1 MKIRAIAT
9 LLIFLITSNI
19 LLAKN
24 SNNSNKSNKISKSKQ
39 TATIFEDY
47 DLNKINLN
55 SDEIAKEIE
64 KSLLFDQ
71 ESYQRMN
78 FYKKPNFRKTEFE
91 IISGEKK
98 EKLSENKNATNEEK
112 SKKAVAE
119 VIIYEPKEDE
129 SLLREQE
136 KLAYN
141 ASLIGQYEVAIELY
155 KKILQKEP
163 KNNQVK
169 FALAV
174 AYQNI
179 KQFRQAKTIYYQLL
193 KENLENN
200 QEIIS
205 NLLSILIEENPHD
218 AVYIISRLTV
228 QNPKSAQIIA
238 QAGIAF
244 EKLNDYQN
252 SINFLK
258 KAIAIDGEKI
268 DYQYNLAIIYDKSND
283 YENAINLYSQVINNL
298 KNDNNDNFSIEQIK
312 KRIELLKEDYQ
323 NKKDDLN

>member
-1 MKIRAIAT
+1 M
-9 LLIFLITSNI
+9 LLILLISNNI

-24 SNNSNKSNKISKSKQ
+24 SSKTVKANKTSNSKQ
-39 TATIFEDY
+39 NTTIFDDY

-55 SDEIAKEIE
+55 TDEIAKEIE

-91 IISGEKK
+91 IISGGKK
-98 EKLSENKNATNEEK
+98 EKLTENKEEK
-112 SKKAVAE
+112 TKKAVAE
-119 VIIYEPKEDE
+119 VIIYEPKEEE
-129 SLLREQE
+129 SILREQE
-136 KLAYN
+136 KFAYN
-141 ASLIGQYEVAIELY
+141 ASLIGQYEVSIELY

-174 AYQNI
+174 SYQNI

-200 QEIIS
+200 QEIIG

-238 QAGIAF
+238 QAAIAF
-244 EKLNDYQN
+244 EKLSDYQN

-258 KAIAIDGEKI
+258 KAIAIDSEKI

-283 YENAINLYSQVINNL
+283 YENAINLYSQVINKL
-298 KNDNNDNFSIEQIK
+298 KNNSDNDNFSIEQIK
-312 KRIELLKEDYQ
+312 KRIEFLKENYQ
-323 NKKDDLN
+323 NKKENLN

>member
-1 MKIRAIAT
+1 MKIKTIAT
-9 LLIFLITSNI
+9 LLIFLITNNS

-24 SNNSNKSNKISKSKQ
+24 SNKLGRSKKISTPKQ
-39 TATIFEDY
+39 NTTIFEDY

-71 ESYQRMN
+71 DSYQRMN
-78 FYKKPNFRKTEFE
+78 FYKKPNFHKTEFE

-98 EKLSENKNATNEEK
+98 EKSLENKEEK

-136 KLAYN
+136 KFAYN
-141 ASLIGQYEVAIELY
+141 ASLIDQYEVAIELY

-200 QEIIS
+200 QEIIG

-244 EKLNDYQN
+244 EKMNDYQN

-258 KAIAIDGEKI
+258 KAIAIDSEKI
-268 DYQYNLAIIYDKSND
+268 DYQYNLAIIYDKYND
-283 YENAINLYSQVINNL
+283 FENAINLYSQVISRL
-298 KNDNNDNFSIEQIK
+298 KSSNDDNFPIEQIK
-312 KRIELLKEDYQ
+312 KRIEFLKENYQ
-323 NKKDDLN
+323 NKKENLN

>member
-1 MKIRAIAT
+1 MKIKTIAT
-9 LLIFLITSNI
+9 LLIFLITNNS

-24 SNNSNKSNKISKSKQ
+24 SNKLGKSKKTSNPKQ
-39 TATIFEDY
+39 NATIFEDY

-71 ESYQRMN
+71 DSYQRMN

-98 EKLSENKNATNEEK
+98 EKSPENKEEK

-136 KLAYN
+136 KFAYN
-141 ASLIGQYEVAIELY
+141 ASLIDQYEVAIELY

-200 QEIIS
+200 QEIIG

-258 KAIAIDGEKI
+258 KAIAIDSEKI
-268 DYQYNLAIIYDKSND
+268 DYQYNLAIIYDKYND
-283 YENAINLYSQVINNL
+283 YENAINLYSQVISRL
-298 KNDNNDNFSIEQIK
+298 KSSNDDNFPIEQIK
-312 KRIELLKEDYQ
+312 KRIEFLKENYQ
-323 NKKDDLN
+323 NKKENLN

>member
-1 MKIRAIAT
+1 MTIKTIAT
-9 LLIFLITSNI
+9 LLIFLITNNI

-24 SNNSNKSNKISKSKQ
+24 SNNLSKSNKISKSKQ
-39 TATIFEDY
+39 PATIFEDY

-78 FYKKPNFRKTEFE
+78 FYKKPNLRKTEFE
-91 IISGEKK
+91 IVSGEKK
-98 EKLSENKNATNEEK
+98 EKLSESKNADNEEK

-136 KLAYN
+136 KFAYN
-141 ASLIGQYEVAIELY
+141 AILIGQYEVAIELY

-179 KQFRQAKTIYYQLL
+179 KQLL
-193 KENLENN
+193 
-200 QEIIS
+200 
-205 NLLSILIEENPHD
+205 
-218 AVYIISRLTV
+218 
-228 QNPKSAQIIA
+228 
-238 QAGIAF
+238 
-244 EKLNDYQN
+244 
-252 SINFLK
+252 
-258 KAIAIDGEKI
+258 
-268 DYQYNLAIIYDKSND
+268 
-283 YENAINLYSQVINNL
+283 
-298 KNDNNDNFSIEQIK
+298 FSC
-312 KRIELLKEDYQ
+312 YC
-323 NKKDDLN
+323 